1 MKKKYKRALAAA
13 LAAVMIWNTCDW
25 HPQVLA
31 GSSVQYIEE
40 VKELSDEILHQEV
53 PYGTKYKDLEL
64 PGKLKVRVLAEEA
77 SDEEDGSEDKD
88 GAEKIATPSELQ
100 SGDGEV
106 ETEKKS
112 QTLSSSETD
121 GTVRK
126 ASPSEADVT
135 EKSEIGGG
143 MTLSRKHPHPMRTGR
158 KPIKTGRKS
167 RSAGC
172 WMRHLVRKIHTMEK
186 HRVSMCLMRN

>member
-25 HPQVLA
+25 HPQALA

-64 PGKLKVRVLAEEA
+64 PDKLKVRVLAEEA
-77 SDEEDGSEDKD
+77 SDEEDSAEDKD

-106 ETEKKS
+106 ETEKSLRRFLHLK
-112 QTLSSSETD
+112 QMVQF
-121 GTVRK
+121 G
-126 ASPSEADVT
+126 
-135 EKSEIGGG
+135 
-143 MTLSRKHPHPMRTGR
+143 KHPHLRQMLQ
-158 KPIKTGRKS
+158 KNQK
-167 RSAGC
+167 
-172 WMRHLVRKIHTMEK
+172 
-186 HRVSMCLMRN
+186 

>member
-64 PGKLKVRVLAEEA
+64 PDKLKVRVLAEEA
-77 SDEEDGSEDKD
+77 PDEEDSAEDKD

-106 ETEKKS
+106 ETEKRS

-126 ASPSEADVT
+126 ASPSEADVI
-135 EKSEIGGG
+135 EKSEIGAANG
-143 MTLSRKHPHPMRTGR
+143 LSKGCALFCCLLYPLLGSVSHLSQFNALI
-158 KPIKTGRKS
+158 IKTNYRRGKS
-167 RSAGC
+167 EPVWTLRCVA
-172 WMRHLVRKIHTMEK
+172 V
-186 HRVSMCLMRN
+186 